1 VTGISAAS
9 TGGVLVYTI
18 CTITVLPVAVPDG
31 AASLSVARAAA
42 DLEEMVDDNERR
54 RQ

>member
-1 VTGISAAS
+1 MTGISAAS
-9 TGGVLVYTI
+9 TGGVLVHKT
-18 CTITVLPVAVPDG
+18 CTVTVLPVAVPDG

-42 DLEEMVDDNERR
+42 DLEEMVDDDERR